1 MSATKTAN
9 GGEESRM
16 ATVRDV
22 AKEVGVSVSTV
33 SRALAVPHLVNAQT
47 RERVVA
53 AAEEL
58 GYRPNSAARG
68 LRAGR
73 TNNIGLVVPDIE
85 NPVFA
90 SVTKGVQDRAR
101 KGGFSVFVADS
112 EEDIDLEAE
121 VITSLAKQ
129 VDGLILGSPRGTEAR
144 TLRALDGKPAV
155 VLNRQIGGL
164 TSLLLDNAGGVVQ
177 ALDHLQALGHTRVA
191 YAAGPESSWSS
202 GERVEEVRRQAGLR
216 DGLEIVELGAFPPFV
231 SGGYHAADLA
241 IASGATALFAYN
253 DLVAIGA
260 LERFRDRGVRV
271 PEDMSVV
278 GFDNVVFS
286 ELTFPTLTTV
296 DMPMRTVG
304 RRSVDAITRVVTGN
318 GDGAESERTAVE
330 LRIRQS
336 TAPPGGSDR
345 RG

>member
-1 MSATKTAN
+1 
-9 GGEESRM
+9 M

-33 SRALAVPHLVNAQT
+33 SRALSVPHLVNAQT
-47 RERVVA
+47 RDRVVA

-68 LRAGR
+68 LRSGR
-73 TNNIGLVVPDIE
+73 TNNIGLVIPDIE

-90 SVTKGVQDRAR
+90 AVTKGVQDRAR
-101 KGGFSVFVADS
+101 KGGFSVFVGDS
-112 EEDIDLEAE
+112 EEDVDLEIE

-129 VDGLILGSPRGTEAR
+129 VDGLVLGSPRASEER
-144 TLRALDGKPAV
+144 VLQALDGKPAV
-155 VLNRQIGGL
+155 VLNRRLGGL
-164 TSLLLDNAGGVVQ
+164 TSLLLDNADGVLQV
-177 ALDHLQALGHTRVA
+177 LDHLQALGHRRVA
-191 YAAGPESSWSS
+191 YAAGPTSSWSS
-202 GERVEEVRRQAGLR
+202 GERVEEIRRQAERR
-216 DGLEIVELGAFPPFV
+216 DGLELVELGAFRPFV

-241 IASGATALFAYN
+241 VAAGATALFAYN

-260 LERFRDRGVRV
+260 LERLRDRGVRV

-286 ELTFPTLTTV
+286 ELTYPTLTTV

-304 RRSVDAITRVVTGN
+304 RRSVDAVTRLVTGSD
-318 GDGAESERTAVE
+318 DGAEPERAPVE

-336 TAPPGGSDR
+336 TAPPGGDGR